1 LPTRLLIVDDDPTL
15 LRFLKE
21 YFEREGFTVDSAGGG
36 QQALRLFYTSRPDL
50 VIVDVMMPGMDGWEV
65 TARLRELAETP
76 VIMLTA
82 KSGEADKLR
91 GFRLGVDD
99 YVTKPFSLAEL
110 GARVGAVLARAA
122 ARSIANETTYLAG
135 SITVD
140 MRKHEARLAGDLLPL
155 TPTEFRVLACLAQRA
170 GEAVSQEE
178 LLERVWGEYRKES
191 GSALRRYIWFL
202 RKKIEADPDAPVRL
216 VTVRGFGYRLES

>member
-1 LPTRLLIVDDDPTL
+1 LATRLLIIDDDPTL

-21 YFEREGFTVDSAGGG
+21 YFEREGFTVDSAAGG
-36 QQALRLFYTSRPDL
+36 QAALRLFFANRPDL

-65 TARLRELAETP
+65 TARLRELADTP

-110 GARVGAVLARAA
+110 GARVAAVLARAA
-122 ARSIANETTYLAG
+122 AGRASSDAVYRAG
-135 SITVD
+135 AITVD
-140 MRKHEARLAGDLLPL
+140 MKKREVLLDQTPLTL
-155 TPTEFRVLACLAQRA
+155 TPTEFRVLACLAERA
-170 GEAVSQEE
+170 GEAVSQED
-178 LLERVWGEYRKES
+178 LVERAWGVYRQEG

-202 RKKIEADPDAPVRL
+202 RKKIEDDPESPQRL
-216 VTVRGFGYRLES
+216 VTVRGFGYRLEK

>member
-1 LPTRLLIVDDDPTL
+1 MATRLLIVDDDPTL
-15 LRFLKE
+15 LRFLTE
-21 YFEREGFTVDSAGGG
+21 YFEREGFLVDSAGGG
-36 QQALRLFYTSRPDL
+36 PQALRLFFAQRPDL

-82 KSGEADKLR
+82 KSGEGDKLR

-110 GARVGAVLARAA
+110 GARVGAVLARAS
-122 ARSIANETTYLAG
+122 ARLVASEGSFEAG

-140 MRKHEARLAGDLLPL
+140 MKKREARLGGELLSV

-178 LLERVWGEYRKES
+178 LLERVWGEYRRES

-202 RKKIEADPDAPVRL
+202 RKKIEDDPEIPRRL

>member
-1 LPTRLLIVDDDPTL
+1 LTARLLIVDDDPTL

-21 YFEREGFTVDSAGGG
+21 YFEREGFSVDSAAGG
-36 QQALRLFYTSRPDL
+36 QPALRLLYANRPDL

-65 TARLRELAETP
+65 TARVRELADTP

-110 GARVGAVLARAA
+110 GARVAAVLTRAA
-122 ARSIANETTYLAG
+122 ASREKADAVYRAG
-135 SITVD
+135 PITVD
-140 MRKHEARLAGDLLPL
+140 MKKREVHLDQTLLSL
-155 TPTEFRVLACLAQRA
+155 TPTEFRVLACLAERA
-170 GEAVSQEE
+170 GEAVSQED
-178 LLERVWGEYRKES
+178 LVDHAWGVVRTEG

-202 RKKIEADPDAPVRL
+202 RKKIEDDPDSPTRL
-216 VTVRGFGYRLES
+216 VTIRGFGYRLEK